1 MKIVTR
7 FPPSPTG
14 PLHIGSARTALFNY
28 LFAQNGGGKMILR
41 FEDTDKTR
49 SKKEFEEDIFE
60 GLNWLGMNCSE
71 VFHQS
76 ERILVYRKYLE
87 KLLAEEKAYYSD
99 ESKVTE
105 FKSEND
111 DSEDPSETLIDAPL
125 RVIRLK
131 NLKKVIIFNDIVR
144 GEISIDTTELGD
156 FIIARSI
163 EEPLYHFA
171 VVVDDFEMEATHIIR
186 GEDGIY
192 NTPRQILI
200 QEAIGAPRP
209 SYCHIPFVLGEDKSK
224 LSKRHGA
231 VSVNEYKMM
240 GILPDAFL
248 NYLAL
253 LGWNPGTT
261 KEIFTR
267 EELIKEFSLSKIQ
280 KSGAVFS
287 IEKLRWINREHLK
300 KMSLA
305 DFKKLT
311 LNYIPKEITSLPEW
325 SEDRLTR
332 LLPDLKE
339 RIYVLKEISDLGN
352 GGDLSYIFD
361 KPQYKTELLLPKKNK
376 SNKNILSTHLEKV
389 INLIEKIDASKTINK
404 DTVKEAIWDYANEKG
419 RGDVLWPM
427 RVALSGKEKS
437 PDPFTLSEI
446 LGKEATL
453 SRLQNAISLL
463 KG

>member
-1 MKIVTR
+1 MKIITR

-14 PLHIGSARTALFNY
+14 LLHIGSARTALFNY
-28 LFAQNGGGKMILR
+28 LYAQKEGGKMLLR
-41 FEDTDKTR
+41 FEDTDKSR
-49 SKKEFEEDIFE
+49 SKKEYEEDIFK
-60 GLNWLGMNCSE
+60 GLEWLGMGFSE

-76 ERILVYRKYLE
+76 ERTLVYRKYLE

-105 FKSEND
+105 FKSEGD
-111 DSEDPSETLIDAPL
+111 ESENPAETLIDAPL

-131 NLKKVIIFNDIVR
+131 NPKKVITFNDAVR

-171 VVVDDFEMEATHIIR
+171 VVVDDFEMEVSHIIR

-192 NTPRQILI
+192 NAPRQILI

-209 SYCHIPFVLGEDKSK
+209 VYCHIPFVLGEDKSK

-231 VSVNEYKMM
+231 VSVNEYRAM
-240 GILPDAFL
+240 GILPDALL

-253 LGWNPGTT
+253 LGWNPGTE

-267 EELIKEFSLSKIQ
+267 EELIKEFSFSKIQ
-280 KSGAVFS
+280 KSGAVFNL
-287 IEKLRWINREHLK
+287 EKLRWVNREHIKNMPLP
-300 KMSLA
+300 
-305 DFKKLT
+305 DFKKLV
-311 LNYIPKEITSLPEW
+311 LLWIPKEITTLPEW
-325 SEDRLTR
+325 SDDRLNR
-332 LLPDLKE
+332 FLPDLKD
-339 RIYVLKEISDLGN
+339 RIAVLKEINDLANAGE
-352 GGDLSYIFD
+352 LSYIFD
-361 KPQYKTELLLPKKNK
+361 KPQYETELLLPKKGEK
-376 SNKNILSTHLEKV
+376 SKEVLVSHLEKV
-389 INLIEKIDASKTINK
+389 VDFISTIDATKLFNK
-404 DTVKEAIWDYANEKG
+404 DTVKEAIWDYAGEQG
-419 RGDVLWPM
+419 RGNVLWPM
-427 RVALSGKEKS
+427 RVALSGKQKS

-446 LGKEATL
+446 FGKEQTTI
-453 SRLQNAISLL
+453 RLQSAIALL